1 MSLTLIIPPAIEP
14 VSVAEVRAQCRI
26 DDSTE
31 DALLAI
37 YIQAARQHA
46 EGLLFSALVTQT
58 WEQTLDAFPAEE
70 IKLLKPPV
78 LGVTSVAYIDASGA
92 VVTLPEAS
100 YVLDAATG
108 PGWLFPASGTSWPST
123 SAVIN
128 AVRIRFTAGFGP
140 SATDVPAPI
149 RQWLLLTIAYLHAQR
164 ESHDLAGKVTA
175 IPNRF
180 VDSLLDPYRQYGL

>member
-1 MSLTLIIPPAIEP
+1 MSLTLIAHPALEP
-14 VSVAEVRAQCRI
+14 ITLAEARAQCRI

-46 EGLLFSALVTQT
+46 EGLLFSALITQT
-58 WEQTLDAFPAEE
+58 WEQTLDAFPADE
-70 IKLLKPPV
+70 IKLIKPPV
-78 LGVTSVAYIDASGA
+78 LGITSVAYTDANGDPA
-92 VVTLPEAS
+92 TMAEGS

-123 SAVIN
+123 APVIN

-140 SATDVPAPI
+140 AAADVPAPI

-164 ESHDLAGKVTA
+164 ESHDVAGKVTA